1 MTALA
6 VTISYTYR
14 AGGNLTVAFDAGLAH
29 PVIVTVLGST
39 QEGRFEDVELLAD
52 ATFKYL
58 NQ

>member
-1 MTALA
+1 M
-6 VTISYTYR
+6 

-39 QEGRFEDVELLAD
+39 QEGRFEDVKNLVD
-52 ATFKYL
+52 ATLDYL